1 MDYLHFLPNQSM
13 KEREDGGGEP
23 SRSRFLGRPRL
34 QGHEVLSIIPGVHV
48 GPEDRKGA
56 HGVPLEPLLQEAKV
70 ELVRP
75 LELGQRGLSEK
86 TLIWRAHVNI
96 ASRCST

>member
-1 MDYLHFLPNQSM
+1 MPALLDVRFFFFGAGKSTAMNYLHFLPNQSM

-34 QGHEVLSIIPGVHV
+34 QGHEVLSVIPGVHV

-75 LELGQRGLSEK
+75 L
-86 TLIWRAHVNI
+86 
-96 ASRCST
+96 